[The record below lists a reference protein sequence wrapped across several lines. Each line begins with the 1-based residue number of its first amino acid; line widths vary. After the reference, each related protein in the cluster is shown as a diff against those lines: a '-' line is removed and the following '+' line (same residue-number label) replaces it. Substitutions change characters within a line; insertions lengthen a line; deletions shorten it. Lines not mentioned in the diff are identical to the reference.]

1 MCPMHSKVKE
11 YQIVGVWNR
20 EKFVA
25 GPSKG
30 TGAPAPLNPEFPEG
44 FQQDIFKGQ
53 VREGW
58 L

>member
-30 TGAPAPLNPEFPEG
+30 TGAPAPPNPEFPEG
-44 FQQDIFKGQ
+44 FQQGIFKGQ
-53 VREGW
+53 VRER
-58 L
+58 